1 MVPVD
6 TLVSLLLEF
15 TTVSLELDC
24 TSAELLDSL
33 VALKLDSS
41 VTTEDED
48 SSTLDEDSATLLLD
62 SGSEPGMT
70 EEEDSPFSIEDDD
83 STPGSSFGSAD
94 ADDESSHAARNA
106 NNTREIATHFVLA
119 MTRWMDPITAPFD
132 KLWDQRLQDDR
143 SRIFFIKA
151 SK

>member
-119 MTRWMDPITAPFD
+119 MTRWMDPIPRIKYGAKGQERLRFITM
-132 KLWDQRLQDDR
+132 LQDD
-143 SRIFFIKA
+143 S
-151 SK
+151 S